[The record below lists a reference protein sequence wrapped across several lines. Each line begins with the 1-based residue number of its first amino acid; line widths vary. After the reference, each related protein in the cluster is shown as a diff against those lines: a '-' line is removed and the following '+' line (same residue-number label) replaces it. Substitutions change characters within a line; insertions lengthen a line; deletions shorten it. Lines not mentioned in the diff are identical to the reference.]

1 MTARR
6 RRSSSLNSIRRPLQL
21 RLQHAIL
28 FSEEFDHVA
37 LLSFEPAEQRRETKW
52 KGTTV

>member
-6 RRSSSLNSIRRPLQL
+6 RRSSSLNGIRRPLQL
-21 RLQHAIL
+21 RLQQAIL
-28 FSEEFDHVA
+28 FAEEFNHVA

-52 KGTTV
+52 KRTAV